1 MNLREIKKVAI
12 VGATTNKNKFG
23 YIVLKDLVKKGFE
36 VIPVSP
42 KYDSIDG
49 IEVYK
54 DVSLLPEDTELLVF
68 IVPPEVGLVE
78 FKKAYEKGFRK
89 FWFQPGAE
97 SKEIIEYAKELKDAE
112 ASFIKC
118 IMVETNDMW

>member
-118 IMVETNDMW
+118 IMVETNDM

>member
-23 YIVLKDLVKKGFE
+23 YIVLKDLIRKGFE

-118 IMVETNDMW
+118 

>member
-36 VIPVSP
+36 VVPVSP
-42 KYDSIDG
+42 KYDTIDG
-49 IEVYK
+49 IGVCR
-54 DVSLLPEDTELLVF
+54 DVSLLPRDIELLVF
-68 IVPPEVGLVE
+68 IVPSEVGITE
-78 FKKAYEKGFRK
+78 FRKAYEEGFRK

-112 ASFIKC
+112 VSFIKC
-118 IMVETNDMW
+118 IMVETNDM

>member
-1 MNLREIKKVAI
+1 MDLKMIKKVAV
-12 VGATTNKNKFG
+12 VGATENRNKFG

-42 KYDSIDG
+42 KYDIIDG
-49 IEVYK
+49 IKVCK

-68 IVPPEVGLVE
+68 IVPPEVGIVE
-78 FKKAYEKGFRK
+78 FKKGYEKGFRK

-97 SKEIIEYAKELKDAE
+97 SNEIIEYSKGLKDAE
-112 ASFIKC
+112 VSFIKC
-118 IMVETNDMW
+118 IMVETNDM